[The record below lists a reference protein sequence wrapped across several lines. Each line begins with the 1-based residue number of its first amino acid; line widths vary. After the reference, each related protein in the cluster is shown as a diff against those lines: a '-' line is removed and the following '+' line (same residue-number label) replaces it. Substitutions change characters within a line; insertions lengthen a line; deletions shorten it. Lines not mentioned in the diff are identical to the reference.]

1 MPRLSLILARFFMQK
16 TVGEFPMV
24 LRAFIKPKQG
34 QKRQSTGKGILT
46 TEGKR
51 QRKKKNAIQRE
62 LYKAQH

>member
-1 MPRLSLILARFFMQK
+1 MQK